1 MCVNVVRSVEQG
13 REYGRRN
20 KYPLDLH
27 YLSIALTGRAIS
39 QRSGDVAELV
49 DARDLKS
56 RAFSSAYGFE
66 SHHPHQ
72 VNGLKI
78 PRSKNSYLHPIQILN
93 IVHSFQSAVFICPQ
107 LFNIASLT
115 GRCLEF
121 GQLRQ
126 RRVCHFYNATW
137 LVTG

>member
-1 MCVNVVRSVEQG
+1 MCVNAARYGEPG
-13 REYGRRN
+13 LAYGRRN
-20 KYPLDLH
+20 EYPLGLH
-27 YLSIALTGRAIS
+27 HLSIALNGKAIS

-93 IVHSFQSAVFICPQ
+93 IVHSFQRAIFVCPQ
-107 LFNIASLT
+107 LFNIASLA
-115 GRCLEF
+115 GCCLEF

-126 RRVCHFYNATW
+126 RGVCHFYNATW
-137 LVTG
+137 LVTS